1 MAAMPIG
8 FHAVLTL
15 LLAAAPAQGS
25 PQRVVEAAPAGP
37 RPPRG
42 TAPLRAAMV
51 AGHDRARADLG
62 LPPLRWDPALVA
74 AADVYARELARTAR
88 FAHSVQPRD
97 ATRQGEN
104 LFVGSRGDYSFVE
117 MMDLWL
123 AEKHDFVNRPAP
135 GFSRTGRP
143 GDVTHYAQIVW
154 RATTAYGCALASNA
168 RDDYL
173 VCRYSPSGN
182 DAGERAY

>member
-1 MAAMPIG
+1 MPIG
-8 FHAVLTL
+8 FHVLLPL
-15 LLAAAPAQGS
+15 LLAAAAPAQE
-25 PQRVVEAAPAGP
+25 RVVEAAPPGP

-62 LPPLRWDPALVA
+62 LPPLRWDPTLVA
-74 AADVYARELARTAR
+74 AAAGYARELARTAR
-88 FAHSVQPRD
+88 FAHSVQPHD

-104 LFVGSRGDYSFVE
+104 LFVGSRGDYSYAE
-117 MMDLWL
+117 MIGLWL
-123 AEKHDFVNRPAP
+123 AEKRDFVNRPAP
-135 GFSRTGRP
+135 DFSRTGRA

-154 RATTAYGCALASNA
+154 RATTRYGCALASNA

-182 DAGERAY
+182 DAGERAYE